1 MTLDHGAARII
12 GNRAAR
18 EFLRVEPQAEA
29 NLSLSAPPS
38 EAPAHFRVMKDGREL
53 NPDELPVQRAM
64 NEGVAVNNEE
74 LEIVFDDGTIKY
86 ELISAAPLLGV
97 EGRPRGA
104 VASLMDITERRLA
117 EREREAMLVREQAT
131 RVEAEAANRAK
142 DEFLA
147 TVSHELRT
155 PLNAML
161 GWATLLRGRIPDESM
176 IDDALETIERNCRL
190 QAQLIEDLLDVSRIN
205 AGNLRLDVKPVELA
219 SVLTAALEAVQH
231 AAHAKSILI
240 EMSPRSTST
249 SVLGDATRIQQV
261 VWNLLSNAV
270 KFTPRGGHVVIAVDT
285 TESEA
290 LITVQDTG
298 EGISADFLPYVFDR
312 FRQADGTKTR
322 RHGGL
327 GLGLAIARHLVE
339 AHGGTIEAA
348 SEGVGKGATFT
359 VRLPLLSH
367 ELPARLAADKPIQ
380 RTDA

>member
-1 MTLDHGAARII
+1 
-12 GNRAAR
+12 
-18 EFLRVEPQAEA
+18 
-29 NLSLSAPPS
+29 
-38 EAPAHFRVMKDGREL
+38 MKDGREL

-190 QAQLIEDLLDVSRIN
+190 QAQLIEDLLDISRIN

-219 SVLTAALEAVQH
+219 SVVTAALEAVQH
-231 AAHAKSILI
+231 AAHARSISI
-240 EMSPRSTST
+240 EMSPRSTAAT
-249 SVLGDATRIQQV
+249 VRGDATRIQQV